1 MAIILGK
8 KPIIETKQ
16 YEDYAVGLA
25 LPIQINGVAFKQ
37 NYTEI
42 EQLKSNIKNLLLTK
56 RGERIMNP
64 LFGAGVETVLF
75 EPITEEFEDALPF
88 VGLATVTLAL
98 LSVYGTIK
106 GSFVEN
112 KEEVQKYNLAVIK
125 SIDNCLLS
133 KKDIMDIL
141 IMMLLGKQTNYVL
154 YWLLK
159 IKYGLV

>member
-8 KPIIETKQ
+8 KPIIESKQ

-75 EPITEEFEDALPF
+75 EPITEEFEDKIQEII
-88 VGLATVTLAL
+88 TK
-98 LSVYGTIK
+98 SVERYIPNVDIDEINVDM
-106 GSFVEN
+106 SNEN
-112 KEEVQKYNLAVIK
+112 KDRNLHYDTPPILYK
-125 SIDNCLLS
+125 SAGN
-133 KKDIMDIL
+133 
-141 IMMLLGKQTNYVL
+141 
-154 YWLLK
+154 WER
-159 IKYGLV
+159 